1 MKRSESLKGLSHEH
15 HHALFIAKRLR
26 DEGGA
31 ALEAFLEFWRT
42 EGRIHFWI
50 EEDVLL
56 PGSGLAGPGED
67 PEVARLL
74 DDHLAIRRRVASLLE
89 GEASDE
95 ALAELGQALTD
106 HVRFEERELF
116 PRIEAALPPD
126 ELERL
131 GAKLAE
137 AEALAAPLAG

>member
-1 MKRSESLKGLSHEH
+1 MKRSEPLKGLSHEH

-26 DEGGA
+26 DEGEA

-56 PGSGLAGPGED
+56 PGSGLAGPSED
-67 PEVARLL
+67 AEVARLL
-74 DDHLAIRRRVASLLE
+74 DDHLDIRRRVEAVTEGLAS
-89 GEASDE
+89 AE
-95 ALAELGQALTD
+95 ALSELGQALTD

-116 PRIEAALPPD
+116 PRIEAALAP
-126 ELERL
+126 EKLERL
-131 GAKLAE
+131 GAKLAKAE
-137 AEALAAPLAG
+137 AEQQVE